1 MAAGTRDPPL
11 CRLKTSGA
19 QPRSHNGSS
28 RRVTAKGKNDIFEFQ
43 KVPSAQP
50 ARSRAPGPCTSDAG
64 CSLCG
69 SCDVATGTCR
79 CDRGFAGANC
89 EVLNM
94 GGALKCGEGGLCMVG
109 ERVGSNSGVEPTTG
123 YATWGGSV
131 VSNPD
136 FSEFHM

>member
-1 MAAGTRDPPL
+1 MFAVTRGPPR
-11 CRLKTSGA
+11 CWLKTSGA
-19 QPRSHNGSS
+19 GPKYHDGRCTSGGVTPLALAPPPPTTGPPPAPR
-28 RRVTAKGKNDIFEFQ
+28 
-43 KVPSAQP
+43 
-50 ARSRAPGPCTSDAG
+50 RACTSDAG